1 MAILYISSFVLL
13 NLVKMILCYI
23 YFCNSFVSR
32 SKLYKAYIVLISF
45 MILMSKTIFQC
56 SFKDHMHYI
65 HQEENDAHPVMDEA
79 IVTLEPVSHTGLNI
93 YTI

>member
-1 MAILYISSFVLL
+1 
-13 NLVKMILCYI
+13 
-23 YFCNSFVSR
+23 
-32 SKLYKAYIVLISF
+32 

-65 HQEENDAHPVMDEA
+65 HQEENDAHPVVDEA

-93 YTI
+93 YTIRGKYPWKQLLLSH